1 MLAVDTTIRLAILRQ
16 NLDVVRRIHASAVK
30 RRKVGLVADEA
41 ARIDWI
47 ERHIAELE
55 AQARQ
60 DEEIAQAV

>member
-1 MLAVDTTIRLAILRQ
+1 MLAVDTTTRLAILRQ

-30 RRKVGLVADEA
+30 RRKIDLMADEA

-55 AQARQ
+55 AQSRR
-60 DEEIAQAV
+60 ETESAQSA